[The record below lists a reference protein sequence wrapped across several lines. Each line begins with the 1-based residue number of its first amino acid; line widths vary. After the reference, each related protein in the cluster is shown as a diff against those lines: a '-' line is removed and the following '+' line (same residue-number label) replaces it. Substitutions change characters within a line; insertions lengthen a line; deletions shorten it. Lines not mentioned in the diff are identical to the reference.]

1 MKIFY
6 TLGLVLISC
15 LVFAQEQSFED
26 QIRELGISERNEY
39 ITDYTSPS
47 GKKFSYIASSE
58 LYDKNGFLV
67 ERHEY
72 NSEGYTQTVKT
83 FNYDRKTDQLT
94 DEYWFLSND
103 QDYHYWIHYLYNEQ
117 GRVETGIQ
125 YFKEDTMLIFN
136 LKYNAGGEVVSR
148 TIRNKDGGLM
158 SSLRYETLND
168 GTIYTYEFNDAE
180 KMVSKVKEEV
190 NGRGDISRS
199 TSLNSSNIP
208 IADIFYEYKYD
219 KKKLLKEI
227 KTLDADKKTLQ
238 VIKFAYIYRKK

>member
-1 MKIFY
+1 MKRFC
-6 TLGLVLISC
+6 LLLLLFVSC
-15 LVFAQEQSFED
+15 IAIAQDQSFEE
-26 QIRELGISERNEY
+26 QIRELGIAERNEY
-39 ITDYTSPS
+39 VTDYSSPS
-47 GKKFSYIASSE
+47 GRKISHIASSE

-83 FNYDRKTDQLT
+83 FNYDKDTDQLT

-103 QDYHYWIHYLYNEQ
+103 QDYHYWIQYEYNAQ
-117 GRVETGIQ
+117 GKVSKGIQ
-125 YFKEDTMLIFN
+125 YFKDDTMLIFS
-136 LKYNAGGEVVSR
+136 LKYNDAGAIMSR

-158 SSLRYETLND
+158 SSLRYETLGD
-168 GTIYTYEFNDAE
+168 GTRYTYEFNE
-180 KMVSKVKEEV
+180 SERMVSKVKDLVDE
-190 NGRGDISRS
+190 RGDISRS

-208 IADIFYEYKYD
+208 TADIFYEYKYD